1 MSKEE
6 YAKIIDKVIEFLSG
20 DNKEI
25 EQRLKDKMNSAA
37 SRQDFESAL
46 YYRDMLQALDKLNR
60 KQAIPFKIEPDI
72 DIFTFATNGEIAVI
86 NVSAVRG
93 GKLLGSENFAL
104 NDTSYQNAMSA
115 FIMQYYDKNPV
126 ICDEILV
133 NEELEFGGE
142 LNDYLSGKTKNKI
155 NIVCPLGGIRKQ
167 LTEISLTNAKIYLDK
182 QAAFLLRKED
192 LTLGAVRQLK
202 EYLNLETLP
211 RRMEC
216 YDISNI
222 SGQDKVASMAV
233 FEDGEACKKHY
244 RHFKIK
250 TVKGANDFASIKEAL
265 QRRLKRL
272 AEGDSDISFSK
283 KPDLLIIDG
292 GKGQLSS
299 AMEALKSAG
308 ADIPVI
314 SLAKREEEVLCRKS
328 AAALFCL
335 RTVWR

>member
-1 MSKEE
+1 MFELSYRQMLGPCAGRVSKEE

-142 LNDYLSGKTKNKI
+142 LNDYLSGKQKTK
-155 NIVCPLGGIRKQ
+155 
-167 LTEISLTNAKIYLDK
+167 S
-182 QAAFLLRKED
+182 
-192 LTLGAVRQLK
+192 
-202 EYLNLETLP
+202 
-211 RRMEC
+211 
-216 YDISNI
+216 
-222 SGQDKVASMAV
+222 
-233 FEDGEACKKHY
+233 
-244 RHFKIK
+244 
-250 TVKGANDFASIKEAL
+250 
-265 QRRLKRL
+265 
-272 AEGDSDISFSK
+272 ISFVRW
-283 KPDLLIIDG
+283 
-292 GKGQLSS
+292 
-299 AMEALKSAG
+299 AG
-308 ADIPVI
+308 
-314 SLAKREEEVLCRKS
+314 
-328 AAALFCL
+328 
-335 RTVWR
+335 